1 MPVDWKSVST
11 KTSSTMK
18 ELETDLPY
26 DILIIV
32 FIYFTRLNQIT
43 SSSLTSGHVL
53 GVRRILDLFLGS

>member
-1 MPVDWKSVST
+1 
-11 KTSSTMK
+11 MK